1 MQVTSAKPLSGMR
14 ILVTRPTQQS
24 QILSE
29 KLSRLGATPVEL
41 PTIEIVPLEDTD
53 SLDRTLQSLGEY
65 DWVIF
70 TSVHGVNSAL
80 ERMSELK
87 IEYKILQ
94 KVKVATIGPPTASA
108 LDRAGRKPDYIPAE
122 YLSEQI
128 AHGLGEVKGKRILLL
143 RANIASKK
151 LPALLRERGALVDDV
166 VAYRTLIP
174 RDLTPERLK
183 SIFDMGVDLVLFTSP
198 STVRNLAQVLG
209 DDELERFLR
218 NVKVACIGPV
228 TAEAAKEMGIV
239 VEIVAQNHTIDSLV
253 EAIVNE
259 VRTV

>member
-14 ILVTRPTQQS
+14 VLVTRPIQQS
-24 QILSE
+24 RTLSE
-29 KLSRLGATPVEL
+29 KLRRLGATPVEL
-41 PTIEIVPLEDTD
+41 PTIEIVPVEDTD
-53 SLDRTLQSLGEY
+53 SLDRALQSLGEY

-70 TSVHGVNSAL
+70 TSVQGVNSAL

-87 IEYKILQ
+87 IEYKMLQ
-94 KVKVATIGPPTASA
+94 KVKVATIGPATASA
-108 LDRAGRKPDYIPAE
+108 LYQAGRKPDYIPAE

-128 AHGLGEVKGKRILLL
+128 AHGLGKVKGKRVLLL
-143 RANIASKK
+143 RADIASKR
-151 LPALLRERGALVDDV
+151 LPALLRERGAAVDDV

-183 SIFDMGVDLVLFTSP
+183 SIIDNGVDLVTFTSP
-198 STVRNLAQVLG
+198 STVRNLAQALG
-209 DDELERFLR
+209 DGELERFLR

-228 TAEAAKEMGIV
+228 TAEAATELGIGV
-239 VEIVAQNHTIDSLV
+239 DIVAQNHTVDSLV

-259 VRTV
+259 IRTV